1 MILILRRR
9 DKEEGHHMNTLVDL
23 ILELRVPLSNQR
35 AKVLEYFA
43 PAAAK
48 TRLTTFLGCI
58 LRLLNS
64 KLSCSPFLT
73 VQMEESLF
81 FFYLLFCNTSVIL
94 GIRHATN
101 QQTELS
107 LENDD
112 LLHVLKS
119 YLASCLSCNKP
130 NPSTV
135 STALFRVLGK
145 VLVKDTWAVYS
156 FLISMLSP
164 PSIFWKRHIEETLD
178 NNQLLRST
186 DRPTARSASTYNL
199 DWTMVTS

>member
-9 DKEEGHHMNTLVDL
+9 DKEEGHRMNTLVDL
-23 ILELRVPLSNQR
+23 ILELRVPLSHQR

-81 FFYLLFCNTSVIL
+81 FFIFCFATPLLSLASGT
-94 GIRHATN
+94 

-164 PSIFWKRHIEETLD
+164 PSICWKRHIEETLD
-178 NNQLLRST
+178 NNQLWRST

>member
-1 MILILRRR
+1 MSMILILRRR

-81 FFYLLFCNTSVIL
+81 FFIFCFATPLLSLASGT
-94 GIRHATN
+94 
-101 QQTELS
+101 QQTNKQNCHLRMMIYCTCWS
-107 LENDD
+107 LTWPPVCPVTSRIPRPSAQLCSEFWERCWWRTPGLCTPSSSRCCP
-112 LLHVLKS
+112 LLQSV
-119 YLASCLSCNKP
+119 
-130 NPSTV
+130 
-135 STALFRVLGK
+135 G
-145 VLVKDTWAVYS
+145 KDT
-156 FLISMLSP
+156 L
-164 PSIFWKRHIEETLD
+164 KRH
-178 NNQLLRST
+178 
-186 DRPTARSASTYNL
+186 
-199 DWTMVTS
+199 

>member
-64 KLSCSPFLT
+64 KLSCFLFSQFRWRR
-73 VQMEESLF
+73 VF
-81 FFYLLFCNTSVIL
+81 FF
-94 GIRHATN
+94 
-101 QQTELS
+101 LS
-107 LENDD
+107 F
-112 LLHVLKS
+112 VLQHLC
-119 YLASCLSCNKP
+119 YPWHQARNKP
-130 NPSTV
+130 TNRTV
-135 STALFRVLGK
+135 T
-145 VLVKDTWAVYS
+145 
-156 FLISMLSP
+156 
-164 PSIFWKRHIEETLD
+164 
-178 NNQLLRST
+178 
-186 DRPTARSASTYNL
+186 
-199 DWTMVTS
+199 

>member
-64 KLSCSPFLT
+64 KLSCFLFSQFRWRR
-73 VQMEESLF
+73 VF

-94 GIRHATN
+94 GIRHTTN
-101 QQTELS
+101 R
-107 LENDD
+107 
-112 LLHVLKS
+112 
-119 YLASCLSCNKP
+119 
-130 NPSTV
+130 TV
-135 STALFRVLGK
+135 T
-145 VLVKDTWAVYS
+145 
-156 FLISMLSP
+156 
-164 PSIFWKRHIEETLD
+164 
-178 NNQLLRST
+178 
-186 DRPTARSASTYNL
+186 
-199 DWTMVTS
+199 

>member
-1 MILILRRR
+1 MSMILILRRR

-23 ILELRVPLSNQR
+23 ILELRVPLSHQR

-81 FFYLLFCNTSVIL
+81 FLSFVLQHLCYPWHQAHNKQNCHLRMMIYCTCWSLTWPPVCPVTSRIPRPSAQLCSEFWERCWWRTPGLCTPSSSRCCPLLQSF
-94 GIRHATN
+94 G
-101 QQTELS
+101 
-107 LENDD
+107 
-112 LLHVLKS
+112 
-119 YLASCLSCNKP
+119 
-130 NPSTV
+130 
-135 STALFRVLGK
+135 
-145 VLVKDTWAVYS
+145 KDT
-156 FLISMLSP
+156 L
-164 PSIFWKRHIEETLD
+164 KRH
-178 NNQLLRST
+178 
-186 DRPTARSASTYNL
+186 
-199 DWTMVTS
+199 

>member
-9 DKEEGHHMNTLVDL
+9 DKEEGHRMNTLVDL
-23 ILELRVPLSNQR
+23 ILELRVPLSHQR

-81 FFYLLFCNTSVIL
+81 F
-94 GIRHATN
+94 
-101 QQTELS
+101 LS
-107 LENDD
+107 F
-112 LLHVLKS
+112 VLQHLC
-119 YLASCLSCNKP
+119 YPWHQARNKP
-130 NPSTV
+130 TNRTV
-135 STALFRVLGK
+135 T
-145 VLVKDTWAVYS
+145 
-156 FLISMLSP
+156 
-164 PSIFWKRHIEETLD
+164 
-178 NNQLLRST
+178 
-186 DRPTARSASTYNL
+186 
-199 DWTMVTS
+199 